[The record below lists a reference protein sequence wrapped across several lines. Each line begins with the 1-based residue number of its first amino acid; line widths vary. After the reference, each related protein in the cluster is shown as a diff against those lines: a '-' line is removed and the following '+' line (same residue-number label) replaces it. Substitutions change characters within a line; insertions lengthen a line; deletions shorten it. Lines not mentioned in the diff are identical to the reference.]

1 MRGGSSSSSASDS
14 RRGLMRDD
22 ALGITFEH
30 CGADEAEFLY
40 EEIFTRRAYLQG
52 GVQFPLT
59 DTPSEPAV
67 VVDAGA
73 NIGLFSLHCLA
84 LAPRATIIAVEPSP
98 TAFAALERNLS
109 GHASAAC
116 ERLCLADVAAPARR
130 LVEYAGATGES
141 TSRPRERAAQRR
153 RLADAAGGDAP
164 AGGVASAF
172 VCAQGTVSELIARHA
187 LRRVDLLKVD
197 VEGDELLVLRGV
209 GADDWPKVQQV
220 AVEVHDVHGRLDAC
234 VALLRRHRFATTVVA
249 QATST
254 EKGYTMVVPPALKLF
269 YVYGVQRG
277 RKRLRF

>member
-84 LAPRATIIAVEPSP
+84 LAPRTIIAVEPSP
-98 TAFAALERNLS
+98 AAFAALGRNLS

-116 ERLCLADVAAPARR
+116 ERSASPTWRRRRPGSSSTPARPANPR
-130 LVEYAGATGES
+130 AG
-141 TSRPRERAAQRR
+141 RASARHSGNGCRRGGRR
-153 RLADAAGGDAP
+153 RAG
-164 AGGVASAF
+164 
-172 VCAQGTVSELIARHA
+172 RR
-187 LRRVDLLKVD
+187 RRV
-197 VEGDELLVLRGV
+197 
-209 GADDWPKVQQV
+209 
-220 AVEVHDVHGRLDAC
+220 
-234 VALLRRHRFATTVVA
+234 
-249 QATST
+249 
-254 EKGYTMVVPPALKLF
+254 
-269 YVYGVQRG
+269 
-277 RKRLRF
+277 RLRCARARSRS

>member
-1 MRGGSSSSSASDS
+1 MRGGSSSSGSDS

-59 DTPSEPAV
+59 NTPSEPAV

-98 TAFAALERNLS
+98 TAFTALERNLS
-109 GHASAAC
+109 GHARAAC
-116 ERLCLADVAAPARR
+116 ERLCLADVPAPARR

-141 TSRPRERAAQRR
+141 TSRPRERAALQWALHERAVGLGGAPRGGAVVVGGAQLLLGAEHRLALAPRRFGGSTRTAWPKSRGSARRSVRRPSSRRPWRWMMSAARASPRANAAAMASSRCRR
-153 RLADAAGGDAP
+153 R
-164 AGGVASAF
+164 S
-172 VCAQGTVSELIARHA
+172 S
-187 LRRVDLLKVD
+187 
-197 VEGDELLVLRGV
+197 
-209 GADDWPKVQQV
+209 
-220 AVEVHDVHGRLDAC
+220 
-234 VALLRRHRFATTVVA
+234 
-249 QATST
+249 
-254 EKGYTMVVPPALKLF
+254 
-269 YVYGVQRG
+269 
-277 RKRLRF
+277 

>member
-116 ERLCLADVAAPARR
+116 ERLCLADVAAPQSED
-130 LVEYAGATGES
+130 LVALDHHAQEEGE
-141 TSRPRERAAQRR
+141 RCGPRQPLLIVTKGEGWLCRQRAAQQMRQQGEQSWKRCRVSSAGSCSTSCRR
-153 RLADAAGGDAP
+153 CCL
-164 AGGVASAF
+164 
-172 VCAQGTVSELIARHA
+172 
-187 LRRVDLLKVD
+187 
-197 VEGDELLVLRGV
+197 
-209 GADDWPKVQQV
+209 
-220 AVEVHDVHGRLDAC
+220 
-234 VALLRRHRFATTVVA
+234 
-249 QATST
+249 
-254 EKGYTMVVPPALKLF
+254 
-269 YVYGVQRG
+269 
-277 RKRLRF
+277 

>member
-1 MRGGSSSSSASDS
+1 MRGGSSSSGSDS

-40 EEIFTRRAYLQG
+40 EEIVTRRAYLQG

-59 DTPSEPAV
+59 NTPSEPAV

-153 RLADAAGGDAP
+153 RLRDAAGGDAP
-164 AGGVASAF
+164 ADGAASAF
-172 VCAQGTVSELIARHA
+172 VCAQGTVSQLIARHA

-249 QATST
+249 QQTRT
-254 EKGYTMVVPPALKLF
+254 EKGYRMVVPPALKLF
-269 YVYGVQRG
+269 YVYGVRRG
-277 RKRLRF
+277 RKRRRF

>member
-1 MRGGSSSSSASDS
+1 MRGASSSGSDS

-40 EEIFTRRAYLQG
+40 EEIVTRRAYLQG

-59 DTPSEPAV
+59 STPSEPAV

-153 RLADAAGGDAP
+153 RLRDAAGGDAP
-164 AGGVASAF
+164 ADGVASAF
-172 VCAQGTVSELIARHA
+172 ACAQGTVSELIARHA

-269 YVYGVQRG
+269 YVYGVRRG
-277 RKRLRF
+277 RKRRRF

>member
-1 MRGGSSSSSASDS
+1 
-14 RRGLMRDD
+14 MRDD

-130 LVEYAGATGES
+130 L
-141 TSRPRERAAQRR
+141 
-153 RLADAAGGDAP
+153 ADAAGGDAP

-172 VCAQGTVSELIARHA
+172 VCAQGTVSQLIARHA